1 MFFILLWYKSGY
13 GYTLKNDY
21 NDNLTLRARE
31 WRCKYHYSITVHI
44 KKTNLASY

>member
-1 MFFILLWYKSGY
+1 MVN
-13 GYTLKNDY
+13 TLKNDY
-21 NDNLTLRARE
+21 NDNLTLRASE